1 MNRKALGR
9 GLEALIR
16 DTRTDSH
23 SSDKVVLSL
32 NVNSIRVNPH
42 QPRRNFPDAT
52 LEELKRSI
60 EEKGIIQPLIVRRI
74 KSEIEQYELVVG
86 ERRLRAAKLADLEK
100 VPVVLTDIETEEE
113 IIEVALIEN
122 IQRENLNAIDQAM
135 AFRVLME
142 KFGLTQEE
150 LSLRIGK
157 DRTTIANTIRLLG
170 LPSKV
175 QKMIIDGLLSSGSAR
190 ALLPIEDADLQEQL
204 AKRIVREGLSVRK
217 VEALSKKLKGEAKKP
232 SSPKKDNAIIEALT
246 EKLRLHLG
254 TAVSIVEGKKKGK
267 IEIEFYSDRD
277 LERILSLIF
286 DVKPEEILD

>member
-1 MNRKALGR
+1 MTRKALGK

-23 SSDKVVLSL
+23 SSDKMVLSL
-32 NVNSIRVNPH
+32 NVNIIRVNPH

-74 KSEIEQYELVVG
+74 KGEIDQYELVVG
-86 ERRLRAAKLADLEK
+86 ERRLRAAKLAGLEK
-100 VPVVLTDIETEEE
+100 VPAVLTDIETEEE
-113 IIEVALIEN
+113 ILEVALIEN
-122 IQRENLNAIDQAM
+122 IQRENLNAIDQAI
-135 AFRVLME
+135 AFRALME

-157 DRTTIANTIRLLG
+157 ERTTIANVIRLLG
-170 LPSKV
+170 LPPKV
-175 QKMIIDGLLSSGSAR
+175 QEMIIDGSLSSGSAR
-190 ALLPIEDADLQEQL
+190 ALLPIEDAGMQEQL

-232 SSPKKDNAIIEALT
+232 SSPKKDNAIIETLT

>member
-1 MNRKALGR
+1 MTRKALGR

-23 SSDKVVLSL
+23 RSDKVVLYL
-32 NVNSIRVNPH
+32 NVNSIRLNPH

-86 ERRLRAAKLADLEK
+86 ERRLRAAKLAGLEK

-175 QKMIIDGLLSSGSAR
+175 QKMIIDGLLSSGGAR
-190 ALLPIEDADLQEQL
+190 ALLPIEDAVLQEQL

-232 SSPKKDNAIIEALT
+232 SSPKKENTIIEALT